1 MTLMTFSLSP
11 WWRFLLTPS
20 LADIFSRRLVHHLV
34 RHHTFV
40 VHDLAL
46 GKTHWKIM
54 VWVSGKTLGVI
65 EKRSFRGNKLNLL
78 TKVSHFSP
86 GKKLSCN
93 KLCAPFCYK
102 RGFAVLR
109 VIFAVREKNVRK
121 FSAVTVS
128 PQRLDNPLLPC
139 IAIHLDIHLR
149 YEWSVDIKES
159 INFLED
165 NGFRIHVKW
174 TSLKMERLYDIPF
187 WGPLNMYIWWHSLR
201 LQ

>member
-1 MTLMTFSLSP
+1 MTLHWVKLIERYWFGYLEK
-11 WWRFLLTPS
+11 
-20 LADIFSRRLVHHLV
+20 RLV
-34 RHHTFV
+34 
-40 VHDLAL
+40 
-46 GKTHWKIM
+46 KSK
-54 VWVSGKTLGVI
+54 
-65 EKRSFRGNKLNLL
+65 KRSFRGNKLNLL

-139 IAIHLDIHLR
+139 IATHLDIHLR

-159 INFLED
+159 INILED
-165 NGFRIHVKW
+165 NGFRIHFKW
-174 TSLKMERLYDIPF
+174 TPFQMERLYDIFLGVPF
-187 WGPLNMYIWWHSLR
+187 ICTYIWWHNLR